1 MTPQAPHP
9 AGYRGRFAPSP
20 TGPLHLGSL
29 TTALGSWL
37 LARHRGGRW
46 LLRIEDLDPP
56 RERPGMADQH
66 LRDLAA
72 FGMESDEPVL
82 RQSERGE
89 HYAKALQ
96 SLRAGGWAFE
106 CRCSRSDLAA
116 HSGLHLRCVDR
127 PSGQAA
133 AWRVR
138 LPRARLGFLDSL
150 RGHYEQDLGAEVGD
164 VVVRRAD
171 GYWAYQ
177 LAVVVD
183 DALQGITE
191 VVRGA
196 DLLDSTPRQI
206 ALQSLLALATP
217 GYTHLPVLREAHGAK
232 LGKSLDALPVDPQR
246 PLPVLQA
253 AYGFLGQDP
262 GALAGSGNPAQALDR
277 ALAAFDPT
285 RLPGSDIFLRP
296 DGPVGTRIP

>member
-1 MTPQAPHP
+1 MTPQAPSQ

-29 TTALGSWL
+29 TAALGSWL
-37 LARHRGGRW
+37 LARRAAGTW
-46 LLRIEDLDPP
+46 LVRIEDLDPP
-56 RERPGMADQH
+56 RERPGMAEQH

-82 RQSERGE
+82 RQSQRDE
-89 HYAKALQ
+89 HYARALQ
-96 SLRAGGWAFE
+96 QLRAGGWAFE

-116 HSGLHLRCVDR
+116 HAGLHLRCVAQA
-127 PSGQAA
+127 SGLEP

-138 LPRARLGFLDSL
+138 LPRGRLGFVDAL
-150 RGHYEQDLGAEVGD
+150 RGPYEQDLGKDVGD
-164 VVVRRAD
+164 MVVRRAD
-171 GYWAYQ
+171 GFWAYQ

-183 DALQGITE
+183 DAEQGITE

-206 ALQSLLALATP
+206 ALQGLLGLPTP
-217 GYTHLPVLREAHGAK
+217 GYAHLPVVREGNGAK
-232 LGKSLDALPVDPQR
+232 LSKSLASLPVDASQ
-246 PLPVLQA
+246 PLPALQA

-262 GALAGSGNPAQALDR
+262 AVLAGSGNAARALDR
-277 ALAAFDPT
+277 ALSAFEPGL
-285 RLPGSDIFLRP
+285 LPRNDRFLAP
-296 DGPVGTRIP
+296 D